1 MTAASVIVAG
11 WLCLGAVG
19 SPEPSPPPEV
29 KTYEAAAMVF
39 FDAGDFASA
48 ADLFERAY
56 LAMPDPVLY
65 REWRG
70 AMLGSLRGTL
80 LDLYDQ
86 TGDVAHLVRIR
97 DLLVRH
103 REALRAALGAS
114 AKLEDTA
121 RVDAEIDALGRRL
134 AELLP
139 PLLTREAPARAAAR
153 GRRRVGAALLGSSAV
168 PLVAAAV
175 ALGVHVDRYR
185 RIENLDRE
193 LDDAGRPAT
202 ASELARVD
210 ALGRQSVAA
219 RGAAIATASIGGVL
233 LVAGVAVLA
242 TGRRSSSRVSVA
254 PLLSPRVWGLGFTG
268 RF

>member
-1 MTAASVIVAG
+1 M
-11 WLCLGAVG
+11 
-19 SPEPSPPPEV
+19 
-29 KTYEAAAMVF
+29 
-39 FDAGDFASA
+39 
-48 ADLFERAY
+48 
-56 LAMPDPVLY
+56 
-65 REWRG
+65 
-70 AMLGSLRGTL
+70 
-80 LDLYDQ
+80 
-86 TGDVAHLVRIR
+86 AHLVRIR

-139 PLLTREAPARAAAR
+139 PLLTREAPVVESPPAASAAAPEVVAPLHTPEDAARAAAR